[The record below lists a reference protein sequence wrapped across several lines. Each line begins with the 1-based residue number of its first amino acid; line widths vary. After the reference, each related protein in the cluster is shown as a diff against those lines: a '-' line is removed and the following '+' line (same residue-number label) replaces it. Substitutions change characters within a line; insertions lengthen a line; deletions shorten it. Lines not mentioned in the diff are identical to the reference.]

1 MTTKQIVSRKNGK
14 DIVDGEKA
22 SVASNN
28 EEEVLWKEFNSE
40 EVEDIIKSDRAAAS
54 EQERWDQ
61 KSEEEKQQELEEYA
75 EKLVPYIEE
84 MEEHAER
91 FSKQNKHLPEHL
103 YVGPDGQIHLDE
115 SSLEEQE
122 NIEGESEC

>member
-1 MTTKQIVSRKNGK
+1 MTIKKIASRKNEK
-14 DIVDGEKA
+14 NSIEREKA
-22 SVASNN
+22 SVA
-28 EEEVLWKEFNSE
+28 EEEASWEELSPE
-40 EVEDIIKSDRAAAS
+40 EVKDIIESDRAADV

-103 YVGPDGQIHLDE
+103 YVGLDGQIHLDE